1 MVAHA
6 ISSRACAGIS
16 SAIEK
21 VTDGH
26 VTMNT
31 ITGIPIIDWAL
42 GLLDTHGYSLVVF
55 FTTFENLF
63 VIGSFTPGETIVIAS
78 AFLTSPQTGTLWLP
92 AVWIS
97 SVVGTVIGSNISY
110 FFGREGGRNTLLKY
124 GHRFHITEERVA
136 EAEAYFEVHGPKA
149 VFFARFATGLKNF
162 VPVIAGVT
170 RMRVLHFQGWT
181 LLGAIAQT
189 SLMCAIG
196 VLVGENFD
204 KALSIARGF
213 GIFGLL
219 LFVTVITLA
228 VLARRR
234 FYRKRREKV
243 LEEAAL
249 LHELEELIAEDA
261 QAASAPTAETPAAS
275 SPASEPPPSD
285 R

>member
-1 MVAHA
+1 
-6 ISSRACAGIS
+6 
-16 SAIEK
+16 
-21 VTDGH
+21 
-26 VTMNT
+26 MNA

-42 GLLDTHGYSLVVF
+42 GLLDYHGYALVVF

-63 VIGSFTPGETIVIAS
+63 IIGSFTPGETIVIAS
-78 AFLTSPQTGTLWLP
+78 AFLTSPETGTLWLP

-97 SVVGTVIGSNISY
+97 SVVGTVVGSNISY
-110 FFGREGGRNTLLKY
+110 FFGLKGGRNTLLKY

-170 RMRVLHFQGWT
+170 RMRILHFQGWT

-219 LFVTVITLA
+219 LFATVITLA

-249 LHELEELIAEDA
+249 LHELEDLIAEDA
-261 QAASAPTAETPAAS
+261 QAEETRADSA
-275 SPASEPPPSD
+275 PASERSKPSD